1 MIYEAPKI
9 TIDDKLNIQFY
20 ICHLLDK
27 LGTLSE
33 NQLSDII
40 TECESVNYYDFL
52 EALSVI
58 IEKELA
64 EQTEEK
70 NEIVYKLLPQG
81 KMMSEEFY
89 HHIPLSVRE
98 KSIEYGKKMLE
109 LSEVERALQ
118 CRIER
123 TQETHCFVTVR
134 FINEMGGPDLVNLRL
149 YAPNLEE
156 AKKMKERFYERPS
169 EIITKVM
176 QLFIKDSFL

>member
-9 TIDDKLNIQFY
+9 TVEDKLDIQIY
-20 ICHLLDK
+20 ICFLLDQLGK
-27 LGTLSE
+27 LTE

-40 TECESVNYYDFL
+40 TECETVNYYDYL
-52 EALSVI
+52 EALSIAV
-58 IEKELA
+58 EKKLA
-64 EQTEEK
+64 EKSEEK
-70 NEIVYKLLPQG
+70 SELVYNLLPQG

-89 HHIPLSVRE
+89 QHIPLSIRE
-98 KSIEYGKKMLE
+98 KSVEYGKKVLE

-123 TQETHCFVTVR
+123 TQETHCFVTMR
-134 FINEMGGPDLVNLRL
+134 FINEMGGPDLVNLKL

-169 EIITKVM
+169 EIITKIM
-176 QLFIKDSFL
+176 QLFIKDSF

>member
-1 MIYEAPKI
+1 MINEAPKI
-9 TIDDKLNIQFY
+9 TVEDKLDIQFY
-20 ICHLLDK
+20 ICFLLDQLGK
-27 LGTLSE
+27 LTE

-40 TECESVNYYDFL
+40 TECETVNYYDYL
-52 EALSVI
+52 EALSIVV
-58 IEKELA
+58 EKKLA
-64 EQTEEK
+64 EKSEEK
-70 NEIVYKLLPQG
+70 SELVYSLMPHG

-89 HHIPLSVRE
+89 QHIPLSVRE
-98 KSIEYGKKMLE
+98 KSVEYGKKVLE

-123 TQETHCFVTVR
+123 TQEAHCFVTVR

-169 EIITKVM
+169 EIITKIM
-176 QLFIKDSFL
+176 QLFIKDNY